1 MKVIRKHLIFLNLL
15 KSCSSVPLDQK
26 LLLLDCKAIYSFSVF
41 WIGNNFWSR
50 GTELQLLS
58 RFRFSICFPSFF
70 RYTLHPHG
78 VYFSPSTAIAKLK
91 VYVIRLH
98 RLPALMEYF
107 VVWMTG
113 DACSHGGLTGDTQRS
128 PHYVLA
134 LYQVV
139 SLWVIT

>member
-26 LLLLDCKAIYSFSVF
+26 LLLLDCKAI
-41 WIGNNFWSR
+41 
-50 GTELQLLS
+50 
-58 RFRFSICFPSFF
+58 
-70 RYTLHPHG
+70 G